1 MAHQIESMFS
11 ARELPWHGLGIVT
24 ENTLTR
30 ADAIIQSGLNWTVSK
45 RPLFLNDNGNLGL
58 QALEAFAVTRDTDNA
73 ILGVV
78 GEGYNAIQNEESFDF
93 AEALLAEGA
102 TFETAGSLFGGK
114 RIFICAKLRETDI
127 LDDKVGEYLV
137 LANSFDGTMP
147 FTGMITP
154 IRVVCNNT
162 LKLAGASA
170 SRIVKL
176 RHTKNI
182 SDKVD
187 QARKILSMA
196 HKYTDQIKL
205 EAERMF
211 AIPFGDKALD
221 AFTDRIFGVGEDAS
235 TRAKNMA
242 ETNRELFE
250 EALLQPD
257 IQNFSGTAWGTFQA
271 LADVDSHRPAPRE
284 GETSKHRN
292 FFRVIEGDNWLE
304 NSTKLML
311 EMADAI

>member
-24 ENTLTR
+24 ADTLNKS
-30 ADAIIQSGLNWTVSK
+30 DAIIQSGLDWTVSK
-45 RPLFLNDNGNLGL
+45 RELYLGDNGNLGL
-58 QALEAFAVTRDTDNA
+58 QALEAFAVTRDTDSA
-73 ILGVV
+73 ILGIV
-78 GEGYNAIQNEESFDF
+78 GEGYNPIQNSESFDF

-162 LKLAGASA
+162 LKLAGAQA

-176 RHTKNI
+176 RHTKNVG
-182 SDKVD
+182 DKVD
-187 QARKILSMA
+187 QARKILSLA

-205 EAERMF
+205 EAERMV
-211 AIPFGDKALD
+211 AIGFDNRILD
-221 AFTDRIFGVGEDAS
+221 DFTNRIFGVTDDAS
-235 TRAKNMA
+235 TRAKNLA
-242 ETNRELFE
+242 ETGRELFE
-250 EALLQPD
+250 EALNRPD
-257 IQNFSGTAWGTFQA
+257 IRNFSGTAWGTFQA
-271 LADVDSHRPAPRE
+271 LADVDSHKPAPRE
-284 GETSKHRN
+284 GEISKHRN

-311 EMADAI
+311 EMADAE